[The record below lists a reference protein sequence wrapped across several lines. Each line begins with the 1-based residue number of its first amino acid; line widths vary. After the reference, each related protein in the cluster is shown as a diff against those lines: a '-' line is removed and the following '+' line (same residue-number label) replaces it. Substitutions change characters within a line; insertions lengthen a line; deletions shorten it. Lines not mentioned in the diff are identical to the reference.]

1 MLIIT
6 YTYKNFN
13 EQGFRDTESI
23 EKVNSKNY
31 TKYLDKAKKY
41 NEDCEN
47 DILISEITDTSKLP
61 RNTNS
66 LTYTLTMALRQV
78 NFRARDLKHN
88 PWGNNPWECIY
99 ALPMSA

>member
-13 EQGFRDTESI
+13 EQGFRDTESVV
-23 EKVNSKNY
+23 KVKSKNY

-41 NEDCEN
+41 NQDCEN
-47 DILISEITDTSKLP
+47 DLFISEITDTSQSPRHTTCLP
-61 RNTNS
+61 
-66 LTYTLTMALRQV
+66 YTLPTGLRQV
-78 NFRARDLKHN
+78 NLRARDLKHN
-88 PWGNNPWECIY
+88 PLGNNPWECIY

>member
-31 TKYLDKAKKY
+31 TKYLDKAKK
-41 NEDCEN
+41 
-47 DILISEITDTSKLP
+47 IG
-61 RNTNS
+61 
-66 LTYTLTMALRQV
+66 
-78 NFRARDLKHN
+78 RASCR
-88 PWGNNPWECIY
+88 ERV
-99 ALPMSA
+99 

>member
-6 YTYKNFN
+6 YTYKTFN

-23 EKVNSKNY
+23 KKVNSKNY
-31 TKYLDKAKKY
+31 TEYLDKAKKY

-47 DILISEITDTSKLP
+47 DIFISEITDTSQLP
-61 RNTNS
+61 RHTTC
-66 LTYTLTMALRQV
+66 LTYTLPTGLRQV
-78 NFRARDLKHN
+78 NLRARDLKHN
-88 PWGNNPWECIY
+88 PLGNNPWECIY